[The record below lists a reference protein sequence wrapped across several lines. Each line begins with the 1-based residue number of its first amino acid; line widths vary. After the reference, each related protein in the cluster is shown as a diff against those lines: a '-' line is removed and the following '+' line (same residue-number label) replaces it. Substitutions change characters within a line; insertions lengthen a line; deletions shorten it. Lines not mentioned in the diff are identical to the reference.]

1 MKKIKQNKK
10 RNTAF
15 LYEALIREMT
25 KAVVSKNE
33 RVKKT
38 ILNILKESF
47 SPKNILSK
55 ELELYRTLL
64 ETEKLNSV
72 TAEKLLYQ
80 VREAYNH
87 LGRESIYSAQSYVI
101 DRVNKELS
109 PDVFNNFVP
118 NYKSIATVSQLFGI
132 ESTAAGIKRG
142 VLLEQNIISNLTSN
156 TEQET
161 TKELKPIDNLVFK
174 TFSGKFNEVYSEGLL
189 SEQKELLNRY
199 IFSFADNSVDIKIY
213 LNEELD
219 RLHTELDTAL
229 LSEHVKT
236 DEIMVKSTNS
246 VISMIEDFRNQPV
259 DKALVESVLKIQNL
273 VHEIKS

>member
-1 MKKIKQNKK
+1 MKKIKHNKK

-33 RVKKT
+33 SVKKT

-47 SPKNILSK
+47 SPKSILSK

-64 ETEKLNSV
+64 ETEKVNPI

-80 VREAYNH
+80 VREAHNDLGQEDVYN
-87 LGRESIYSAQSYVI
+87 AQSYI
-101 DRVNKELS
+101 INRVNKELS
-109 PDVFNNFVP
+109 PNVFNNFVP

-132 ESTAAGIKRG
+132 DSSAAGIKRG
-142 VLLEQNIISNLTSN
+142 VLLEQTIVSNLTSDV
-156 TEQET
+156 EQEIIN
-161 TKELKPIDNLVFK
+161 ELKPIDNLVYK
-174 TFSGKFNEVYSEGLL
+174 TFSGKFNEVYSQGLL
-189 SEQKELLNRY
+189 GEQKELLNRY
-199 IFSFADNSVDIKIY
+199 IFSFADNSIDIKIY
-213 LNEELD
+213 LNEELA

-229 LSEHVKT
+229 LSEHIKT
-236 DEIMVKSTNS
+236 DETMVNSTNS
-246 VISMIEDFRNQPV
+246 VISMIENFRTQPV
-259 DKALVESVLKIQNL
+259 DKALIESVLKIQNL

>member
-1 MKKIKQNKK
+1 MKKIKHNKK

-213 LNEELD
+213 LNEELA

-236 DEIMVKSTNS
+236 DETMVNSTNS

>member
-1 MKKIKQNKK
+1 MKKIKHNKK

-33 RVKKT
+33 SVKKT

-55 ELELYRTLL
+55 ELELYRALL

-80 VREAYNH
+80 VREAHNNLGQEGIYN
-87 LGRESIYSAQSYVI
+87 AQSYVI
-101 DRVNKELS
+101 NRVNKELS

-132 ESTAAGIKRG
+132 DSSAAGIKRG
-142 VLLEQNIISNLTSN
+142 VLLEQNIISNLTSDV
-156 TEQET
+156 EQEAIN
-161 TKELKPIDNLVFK
+161 ELKPIDNLVYK
-174 TFSGKFNEVYSEGLL
+174 TFSGKFNEVYSDGLL

-199 IFSFADNSVDIKIY
+199 IFSFTDNSVDIKIY
-213 LNEELD
+213 LNEELA

-229 LSEHVKT
+229 LSEHVKA

-246 VISMIEDFRNQPV
+246 VISMIQNFRAQPV
-259 DKALVESVLKIQNL
+259 DKTLIESVLKIQNL
-273 VHEIKS
+273 VHEIES

>member
-1 MKKIKQNKK
+1 VKKIKHNKK

-33 RVKKT
+33 SVKKT

-47 SPKNILSK
+47 SPKEVLSK

-64 ETEKLNSV
+64 ETEKVNSI

-80 VREAYNH
+80 VREAHHN
-87 LGRESIYSAQSYVI
+87 LGQEDIYSAQSYVI
-101 DRVNKELS
+101 NRVNKELS

-132 ESTAAGIKRG
+132 DSSAAGIKRG
-142 VLLEQNIISNLTSN
+142 VLLEQTIVSNLTSEP
-156 TEQET
+156 EQEIVN
-161 TKELKPIDNLVFK
+161 ELKPIDNLVYK
-174 TFSGKFNEVYSEGLL
+174 TFSGKFNEVYSQGLL
-189 SEQKELLNRY
+189 GEQKELLNRY

-213 LNEELD
+213 LNEELA
-219 RLHTELDTAL
+219 RLHAELDTAL
-229 LSEHVKT
+229 LSDHIKT
-236 DEIMVKSTNS
+236 DQTMVNSTNS
-246 VISMIEDFRNQPV
+246 VISMIENFRTQPV
-259 DKALVESVLKIQNL
+259 DKTLIESVLKIQNL

>member
-1 MKKIKQNKK
+1 MKKIKHNKK

-33 RVKKT
+33 SVKKT

-64 ETEKLNSV
+64 ETEKVNPI

-80 VREAYNH
+80 VREAHHN
-87 LGRESIYSAQSYVI
+87 LGQEDIYSAQSYVI
-101 DRVNKELS
+101 NRVNKELS
-109 PDVFNNFVP
+109 PNVFNNFVP

-132 ESTAAGIKRG
+132 DSSAAGIKRG
-142 VLLEQNIISNLTSN
+142 VLLEQTIISNLTSEA
-156 TEQET
+156 EQENIN
-161 TKELKPIDNLVFK
+161 ELKPIDNLVYK
-174 TFSGKFNEVYSEGLL
+174 TFSGKFNEVYSQGLL
-189 SEQKELLNRY
+189 GEQKELLNRY

-213 LNEELD
+213 LNEELA

-229 LSEHVKT
+229 LSEHIKT
-236 DEIMVKSTNS
+236 DETMVNSTNS
-246 VISMIEDFRNQPV
+246 VISMIENFRTQPV
-259 DKALVESVLKIQNL
+259 DKALIESVLKIQNL
-273 VHEIKS
+273 VHEIKL

>member
-1 MKKIKQNKK
+1 MKKIKHNKK

-33 RVKKT
+33 SVKKT

-64 ETEKLNSV
+64 ETEKVNPI

-80 VREAYNH
+80 VREAHHN
-87 LGRESIYSAQSYVI
+87 LGQEDIYSAQSYVI
-101 DRVNKELS
+101 NRVNKELS

-132 ESTAAGIKRG
+132 DSSAAGIKRG
-142 VLLEQNIISNLTSN
+142 VLLEQTIVSNLTSEP
-156 TEQET
+156 EQEIVN
-161 TKELKPIDNLVFK
+161 ELKPIDNLVYK
-174 TFSGKFNEVYSEGLL
+174 TFSGKFNEVYSQGLL
-189 SEQKELLNRY
+189 GEQKELLNRY

-213 LNEELD
+213 LNEELA

-229 LSEHVKT
+229 LSEHIKT
-236 DEIMVKSTNS
+236 DETMVNSTS
-246 VISMIEDFRNQPV
+246 
-259 DKALVESVLKIQNL
+259 
-273 VHEIKS
+273 

>member
-1 MKKIKQNKK
+1 VKKIKHNKK

-33 RVKKT
+33 SVKKT

-47 SPKNILSK
+47 SPKEVLSK

-64 ETEKLNSV
+64 ETEKVNSI

-80 VREAYNH
+80 VREAHHH
-87 LGRESIYSAQSYVI
+87 LGQEDIYNAQSYVI
-101 DRVNKELS
+101 NRVNKELS

-132 ESTAAGIKRG
+132 DSSAAGIKRG
-142 VLLEQNIISNLTSN
+142 VLLEQTIVSNLTSEP
-156 TEQET
+156 EQEIVN
-161 TKELKPIDNLVFK
+161 ELKPIDNLVYK
-174 TFSGKFNEVYSEGLL
+174 TFSGKFNEVYSQGLL
-189 SEQKELLNRY
+189 GEQKELLNRY

-213 LNEELD
+213 LNEELA
-219 RLHTELDTAL
+219 RLHAELDTAL
-229 LSEHVKT
+229 LSDHIKT
-236 DEIMVKSTNS
+236 DQTMVNSTNS
-246 VISMIEDFRNQPV
+246 VISMIENFRTQPV
-259 DKALVESVLKIQNL
+259 DKTLIESVLKIQNL

>member
-1 MKKIKQNKK
+1 MKKIKHNKK

-33 RVKKT
+33 SVKKT

-47 SPKNILSK
+47 SPKEVLSK

-64 ETEKLNSV
+64 ETEKVNSI

-80 VREAYNH
+80 VREAHHH
-87 LGRESIYSAQSYVI
+87 LGQEDIYNAQSYVI
-101 DRVNKELS
+101 NRVNKELS

-132 ESTAAGIKRG
+132 DSSAAGIKRG
-142 VLLEQNIISNLTSN
+142 VLLEQTIVSNLTSEP
-156 TEQET
+156 EQEIVN
-161 TKELKPIDNLVFK
+161 ELKPIDNLVYK
-174 TFSGKFNEVYSEGLL
+174 TFSGKFNEVYSQGLL
-189 SEQKELLNRY
+189 GEQKELLNRY

-213 LNEELD
+213 LNEELA

-229 LSEHVKT
+229 LSEHIKT
-236 DEIMVKSTNS
+236 DETMVNSTNS
-246 VISMIEDFRNQPV
+246 VISMIENFRTQPV
-259 DKALVESVLKIQNL
+259 DKTLIESVLKIQNL

>member
-1 MKKIKQNKK
+1 MKKIKHNKK

-33 RVKKT
+33 SVKKT

-47 SPKNILSK
+47 SPKDILSK

-64 ETEKLNSV
+64 ETEKVNSI

-80 VREAYNH
+80 VREAHHH
-87 LGRESIYSAQSYVI
+87 LGQEDIYNAQSYVI
-101 DRVNKELS
+101 NRVNKELS

-132 ESTAAGIKRG
+132 DSSAAGIKRG
-142 VLLEQNIISNLTSN
+142 VLLEQTIVSNLTSEP
-156 TEQET
+156 EQEIVN
-161 TKELKPIDNLVFK
+161 ELKPIDNLVYK
-174 TFSGKFNEVYSEGLL
+174 TFSGKFNEVYSQGLL
-189 SEQKELLNRY
+189 GEQKELLNRY

-213 LNEELD
+213 LNEELA
-219 RLHTELDTAL
+219 RLHAELDTAL
-229 LSEHVKT
+229 LSDHIKT
-236 DEIMVKSTNS
+236 DQTMVNSTNS
-246 VISMIEDFRNQPV
+246 VISMIENFRTQPV
-259 DKALVESVLKIQNL
+259 DKTLIESVLKIQNL

>member
-1 MKKIKQNKK
+1 MKKIKHNKK

-33 RVKKT
+33 SVKKT

-47 SPKNILSK
+47 SPKSILSK

-64 ETEKLNSV
+64 ETEKVNPI

-80 VREAYNH
+80 VREAHNDLGQEDVYN
-87 LGRESIYSAQSYVI
+87 AQSYI
-101 DRVNKELS
+101 INRVNKELS
-109 PDVFNNFVP
+109 PNVFNNFVP

-132 ESTAAGIKRG
+132 DSSAAGIKRG
-142 VLLEQNIISNLTSN
+142 VLLEQTIISNLTSE
-156 TEQET
+156 TEQENVN
-161 TKELKPIDNLVFK
+161 ELKPIDNLVYK
-174 TFSGKFNEVYSEGLL
+174 TFSGKFNEVYSQGLL
-189 SEQKELLNRY
+189 GEQKELLNRY

-213 LNEELD
+213 LNEELA

-229 LSEHVKT
+229 LSEHIKT
-236 DEIMVKSTNS
+236 DETMVNSTNS
-246 VISMIEDFRNQPV
+246 VISMIENFRTQPV
-259 DKALVESVLKIQNL
+259 DKALIESVLKIQNL

>member
-1 MKKIKQNKK
+1 MKKIKHNKK

-47 SPKNILSK
+47 SPKNVLSK

-80 VREAYNH
+80 VREAHNN
-87 LGRESIYSAQSYVI
+87 LGQEAIYSAQSYVI
-101 DRVNKELS
+101 NRVNKELS

-118 NYKSIATVSQLFGI
+118 NYKSIATVSQLFGMD
-132 ESTAAGIKRG
+132 SSAAGIKRG

-156 TEQET
+156 GEQET
-161 TKELKPIDNLVFK
+161 IKELKPIDNLVYK
-174 TFSGKFNEVYSEGLL
+174 TFSGKFNEVYAEGLL
-189 SEQKELLNRY
+189 GEQKELLNRY
-199 IFSFADNSVDIKIY
+199 IFSFTDNSVDIKIY
-213 LNEELD
+213 LNEELA

-229 LSEHVKT
+229 LSEHIKA
-236 DEIMVKSTNS
+236 DETMISSTNS

-259 DKALVESVLKIQNL
+259 DKTLIESVLKIQNL

>member
-1 MKKIKQNKK
+1 MKKIKHNKK

-33 RVKKT
+33 SVKKT

-47 SPKNILSK
+47 SPKSILSK

-64 ETEKLNSV
+64 ETEKVNPI

-80 VREAYNH
+80 VREAHNDLGQEDVYN
-87 LGRESIYSAQSYVI
+87 AQSYI
-101 DRVNKELS
+101 INRVNKELS
-109 PDVFNNFVP
+109 PNVFNNFVP

-132 ESTAAGIKRG
+132 DSSAAGIKRG
-142 VLLEQNIISNLTSN
+142 VLLEQTIISNLTSE
-156 TEQET
+156 TEQENVN
-161 TKELKPIDNLVFK
+161 ELKPIDNLVYK
-174 TFSGKFNEVYSEGLL
+174 TFSGKFNEVYSQGLL
-189 SEQKELLNRY
+189 GEQKELLNRY
-199 IFSFADNSVDIKIY
+199 IFSFADNSIDIKIY
-213 LNEELD
+213 LNEELA

-229 LSEHVKT
+229 LSEHIKT
-236 DEIMVKSTNS
+236 DETMVNSTNS
-246 VISMIEDFRNQPV
+246 VISMIENFRTQPV
-259 DKALVESVLKIQNL
+259 DKALIESVLKIQNL